1 MLTQMKSL
9 SVHTG
14 AALPGAAVDADAGV
28 GTGLLKHPKGVLL
41 YGPPGTGK
49 TMMAK
54 VLLHIAVQRSCLL
67 PVSSIQNCHAAGL
80 GLSRQSC

>member
-1 MLTQMKSL
+1 MMLTQMQNL

-14 AALPGAAVDADAGV
+14 AALPRANAGGSV

-49 TMMAK
+49 TMTAK
-54 VLLHIAVQRSCLL
+54 VLLHVCIWS
-67 PVSSIQNCHAAGL
+67 
-80 GLSRQSC
+80 